1 MRGILLLPVLGIA
14 ALVVAALDEN
24 AGVRRWWHL
33 RGELADAR
41 ARIERLT
48 GEVEGLRADASQLE
62 SDPFAME
69 RAIRALRSDRHLPPP
84 EAGTTPDRALS
95 SLSPSP
101 SPSSPSS
108 LSSPRSQPGSKHG
121 AAGELAADVV
131 APDMGGAILRL

>member
-48 GEVEGLRADASQLE
+48 GEVEGLRAEASQLE

-69 RAIRALRSDRHLPPP
+69 RAIREELLVAQPGQVIVV
-84 EAGTTPDRALS
+84 EPDRS
-95 SLSPSP
+95 SIRIP
-101 SPSSPSS
+101 
-108 LSSPRSQPGSKHG
+108 
-121 AAGELAADVV
+121 
-131 APDMGGAILRL
+131 